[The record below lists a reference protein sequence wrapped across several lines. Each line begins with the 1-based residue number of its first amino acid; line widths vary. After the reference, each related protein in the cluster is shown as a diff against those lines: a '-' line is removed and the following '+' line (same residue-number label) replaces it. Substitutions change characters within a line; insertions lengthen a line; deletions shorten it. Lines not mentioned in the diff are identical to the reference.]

1 LNHLPYEDYTVHFL
15 RRFLGE
21 QPPSPAIS
29 PAEAF
34 ARLTS
39 PSPPFVLDVR
49 QPIEFQAERLTG
61 AISVPVGEVSR
72 RLGELPRD
80 REILC
85 VCLSGHRSEPA
96 VRQLRSA
103 GFKAVGLAGGLIG
116 WRLAGLPTEKG
127 SSH

>member
-1 LNHLPYEDYTVHFL
+1 VNFL
-15 RRFLGE
+15 RRFFKE
-21 QPPSPAIS
+21 QAPAPAVS

-39 PSPPFVLDVR
+39 ASPPFVVDVR
-49 QPIEFQAERLTG
+49 QPIEFQVERLAG
-61 AISVPVGEVSR
+61 AVSIPLGEVGR
-72 RLGELPRD
+72 RMEELPRD

-96 VRQLRSA
+96 VRRLQAA
-103 GFKAVGLAGGLIG
+103 GFKAAGLAGGLIA